1 MRLLTVPGH
10 EAVIVNAAG
19 CGAAL
24 KGYLEMSL
32 LLRQAKID
40 RTVVN
45 DARIMVTTNPGC
57 QFYLQAGIRQA
68 RLDVEVLHL
77 VELLV
82 RTYGTRP
89 GG

>member
-1 MRLLTVPGH
+1 
-10 EAVIVNAAG
+10 
-19 CGAAL
+19 
-24 KGYLEMSL
+24 MSL

-45 DARIMVTTNPGC
+45 DARIMMTTNPGY
-57 QFYLQAGIRQA
+57 QLYLQAGIRQA
-68 RLDVEVLHL
+68 RLDVEVLHPAK
-77 VELLV
+77 LLV

>member
-1 MRLLTVPGH
+1 MPGH
-10 EAVIVNAAG
+10 EAVIVNAVG

-45 DARIMVTTNPGC
+45 DARIMVITNPGC
-57 QFYLQAGIRQA
+57 QPYLQAGIRQA
-68 RLDVEVLHL
+68 RLDVEVLHPAK
-77 VELLV
+77 LLV